1 MTGAYVTDTPEYLL
15 MSLLHSRTVLEGDN
29 CIATGVLSYLE
40 GDVMEVELPEFE
52 RFELGESLKVTIY
65 SAVGIFNFHTQAV
78 ARHEGSLLL
87 IHPPHQQRK
96 FTDQRLYPRIE
107 VRKHGYVL
115 PPRPTEGIAI
125 TPTPIPIQIEDISL
139 NGVGFYMTGAFP
151 LEEGS
156 EAEAELQLG
165 FAVPCRL
172 KIIRTMMREEDTFYG
187 AKLQVTSD
195 SAFRSLRAFIMR
207 EQIKLH
213 IDRKSNNSKIARP

>member
-1 MTGAYVTDTPEYLL
+1 MTGAYVTDAPEHLL

-52 RFELGESLKVTIY
+52 RFELGEALKVTIY
-65 SAVGIFNFHTQAV
+65 SPVGIFNFHTQAV
-78 ARHEGSLLL
+78 ARHEGSLML

-96 FTDQRLYPRIE
+96 FTDQRLFPRIE

-115 PPRPTEGIAI
+115 PSRPAEGMAI
-125 TPTPIPIQIEDISL
+125 TPTPIPIHIEDISL
-139 NGVGFYMTGAFP
+139 NGIGFNIKGNSSFV
-151 LEEGS
+151 EGS
-156 EAEAELQLG
+156 ELEAELQLG

-172 KIIRTMMREEDTFYG
+172 TIVRMASREDDIFYG

-195 SAFRSLRAFIMR
+195 PAQRSLRAFIMR
-207 EQIKLH
+207 EQIKSH
-213 IDRKSNNSKIARP
+213 IDRKSKNSITARP